1 MSGRA
6 DSATWPAQARRPG
19 GAADELRL
27 ADGTRL
33 GVRAIGRGD
42 RDGLAA
48 MFARLSPESRH
59 RRFLSPKPELTARE
73 LTYLT
78 DIDHV
83 RHEAFAAVRWR
94 DGVIVGVARY
104 AHHAGAPGAADFAV
118 EVIDELQGMGIG
130 TALAARTVR
139 SARERV
145 RPAHRDHVVGESARA
160 SSAAPPGVPRAVQP
174 GRRDRARA
182 PARPVGRLADPTHH
196 VEAELQVHRS
206 NP

>member
-6 DSATWPAQARRPG
+6 DSATWTAEARLPG

-48 MFARLSPESRH
+48 MFGRLSPESRH

-83 RHEAFAAVRWR
+83 CHEAFAAVRRR

-104 AHHAGAPGAADFAV
+104 AHHPGVPGAADLAV

-139 SARERV
+139 SARANGFARLTATTLWEN
-145 RPAHRDHVVGESARA
+145 RPARALLRRLGFRARGSQGGEIELELQLD
-160 SSAAPPGVPRAVQP
+160 PRANS
-174 GRRDRARA
+174 RI
-182 PARPVGRLADPTHH
+182 
-196 VEAELQVHRS
+196 
-206 NP
+206 